1 MKITDTEEKVHCLQG
16 GHMVP
21 KSEMSSLSLPKGI
34 KRRMCSACKADALDR
49 RSAEKSKGVKK

>member
-1 MKITDTEEKVHCLQG
+1 MIESEEKVHCMQG

-21 KSEMSSLSLPKGI
+21 KSEMSSLSLPNGTR
-34 KRRMCSACKADALDR
+34 RRMCSLCKNNALDR